1 MQVILLEKVT
11 NVGKLGDMVNVKS
24 GFGRNYLIPRGK
36 AVSATDANRAK
47 FEARRAELESAE
59 AQTLT
64 AAQDRKAA
72 LDNQVVTISALA
84 GDEGKLFGSI
94 GTADVASAL
103 TAAGF
108 AAEKHEVR
116 MPMGALRVTGEH
128 KITVHL
134 HPDVDAE
141 VTINVVA
148 EK

>member
-47 FEARRAELESAE
+47 FEARRAELEGAE

-64 AAQDRKAA
+64 AAQARKAS
-72 LDNQVVTISALA
+72 LDNQVVTITALA

-94 GTADVASAL
+94 GTADVATAL

-108 AAEKHEVR
+108 AAEKQEVR
-116 MPMGALRVTGEH
+116 MPMGALRATGEH
-128 KITVHL
+128 KVTVHL

-141 VTINVVA
+141 VTIYVVA